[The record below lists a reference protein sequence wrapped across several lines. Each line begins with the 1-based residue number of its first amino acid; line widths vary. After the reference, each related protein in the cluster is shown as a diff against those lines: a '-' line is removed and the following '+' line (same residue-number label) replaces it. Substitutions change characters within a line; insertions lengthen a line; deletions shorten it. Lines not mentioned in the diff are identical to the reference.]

1 MRKNIKNRLLG
12 VVVFSLSLIGIAVIA
27 VSLLHE
33 KKETKQMVKEDAEWN
48 QFFEWRDK

>member
-12 VVVFSLSLIGIAVIA
+12 VVVFSLSLIAIAVIA

-33 KKETKQMVKEDAEWN
+33 KKASKHMAKEDAEWN